1 MIVESEITPIALAG
15 EYTNQK
21 IIDSIFQK
29 IIKKNISECSI
40 LDLGTGNGYNVWLIR
55 EYLKREIFK
64 NIKINISC
72 SDIDLLQFKL
82 SKEGISFYTVDF
94 DKTFDFGKFD
104 FVIATE
110 IIEHL
115 ENPYFF
121 LRNCFSMLNKKGT
134 LFLSTPNVI
143 NIFSCFK
150 IFLISRPYLFSDL
163 DKYGHKMPFFPFMLD
178 HVIKFEEVERGYK
191 FSVKKYFNKNI
202 LKLPFRKTIK
212 IFGNNRWFG
221 DSAIFEIEDISSQL

>member
-1 MIVESEITPIALAG
+1 MEFKSETAPVALAG

-40 LDLGTGNGYNVWLIR
+40 LDLGTGNGYNIWLIR
-55 EYLKREIFK
+55 EYLKKDQFT

-72 SDIDLLQFKL
+72 SDIDLSQFKL
-82 SKEGISFYTVDF
+82 NKENISLHTLDF
-94 DKTFDFGKFD
+94 DKTFNIGKFD

-121 LRNCFSMLNKKGT
+121 LRNCLSILNKNGC

-178 HVIKFEEVERGYK
+178 HVIKFEEIDRGYK
-191 FSVKKYFNKNI
+191 FFVKKYFNKNI

-221 DSAIFEIEDISSQL
+221 DSAMFEIEDISSQL